1 MKKIFNRVLAAA
13 IAVPM
18 ALTQSVVMN
27 VSAEDTG
34 AKVLTLDTFTA
45 IPYDLT
51 ESRWNEAALNMVLS
65 MEGTQ
70 KEITAADFINLIP
83 QTNMYGV
90 MLAELLADA
99 SNPVLTVENGV
110 VTVMGTADLS
120 AYAEKKIYSKIREA
134 AGMDLTLNAF
144 SKQIDYY
151 VTFDANVLAGGK
163 SVDVIYSVCVGGNA
177 IDEDNAADY
186 FKGLADDLAAEV
198 SAQVGIDAAIE
209 EAMTVEIIDKIEKAE
224 SWFDRAEALER
235 TGSYATADEMMAAIS
250 KFVDNRVYVY
260 DFPASVDEAVAR
272 HGNGFNA
279 AIDLVSGISASSGY
293 VLDITADDVAELAKS
308 GSNFEVAVS
317 GGTYE
322 VSFNIP
328 DAEAAEVEAWVNENA
343 EPDEN
348 GTVMVY
354 KSSTKLVEASLTT
367 DGVVF
372 FNVTR
377 EIELQDASETTTTT
391 TTTTTDDSSTTTT
404 TTTTTDDSSTT
415 TTTTTSDTDTDT
427 TTTTSDTTTDSD
439 TTTTTSDTT
448 TSSDTTTTTSDT
460 TTSSDTT
467 TTTSDTTTSSDTTT
481 TTSDTTLPLDFELE
495 DIEVEGGVGYYFS
508 HDENAFDLSTLITS
522 LTLIGNVNGEER
534 IIPISVTNFADYLT
548 PAYATP
554 ADYFNSID
562 GTAYVAD
569 TLKFTFNTS
578 AVEKIAATADLT
590 IADEECPTVYI
601 GVKGD
606 TNLNGV
612 VDIPDATMVLTYY
625 AYVGASM
632 EPSLNAD
639 AELEVLAYFLADVNT
654 ESTAGVNTDLAKME
668 ITDATNILMYYAQY
682 GASLN
687 PSWDEI
693 LGR

>member
-45 IPYDLT
+45 IPYDQT
-51 ESRWNEAALNMVLS
+51 ESNWNEAALNMVLS

-99 SNPVLTVENGV
+99 PNPVLTVESGV
-110 VTVMGTADLS
+110 VKVSGSADLS
-120 AYAEKKIYSKIREA
+120 AYAEEKIYSKVNAA
-134 AGMDLTLNAF
+134 AGAELNMTAFNKTVEYSLT
-144 SKQIDYY
+144 
-151 VTFDANVLAGGK
+151 VDANVLASGK
-163 SVDVIYSVCVGGNA
+163 TVEAMPVVTIDGTE
-177 IDEDNAADY
+177 IDETNASDY

-198 SAQVGIDAAIE
+198 SAQVGIDADIE
-209 EAMTVEIIDKIEKAE
+209 AAMTVEIIDKIEKAE

-250 KFVDNRVYVY
+250 KFIDNRVNVY

-354 KSSTKLVEASLTT
+354 ESSTKLVEASITT

-377 EIELQDASETTTTT
+377 EIELIDSKLTTTTT
-391 TTTTTDDSSTTTT
+391 TTPRQVREAQCESYHV
-404 TTTTTDDSSTT
+404 
-415 TTTTTSDTDTDT
+415 
-427 TTTTSDTTTDSD
+427 
-439 TTTTTSDTT
+439 
-448 TSSDTTTTTSDT
+448 
-460 TTSSDTT
+460 
-467 TTTSDTTTSSDTTT
+467 
-481 TTSDTTLPLDFELE
+481 PLK
-495 DIEVEGGVGYYFS
+495 
-508 HDENAFDLSTLITS
+508 
-522 LTLIGNVNGEER
+522 R
-534 IIPISVTNFADYLT
+534 QSVL
-548 PAYATP
+548 
-554 ADYFNSID
+554 
-562 GTAYVAD
+562 
-569 TLKFTFNTS
+569 
-578 AVEKIAATADLT
+578 
-590 IADEECPTVYI
+590 
-601 GVKGD
+601 
-606 TNLNGV
+606 
-612 VDIPDATMVLTYY
+612 
-625 AYVGASM
+625 
-632 EPSLNAD
+632 
-639 AELEVLAYFLADVNT
+639 
-654 ESTAGVNTDLAKME
+654 
-668 ITDATNILMYYAQY
+668 
-682 GASLN
+682 
-687 PSWDEI
+687 
-693 LGR
+693 

>member
-45 IPYDLT
+45 IPYDQT
-51 ESRWNEAALNMVLS
+51 ESNWNEAALNMVLS

-99 SNPVLTVENGV
+99 PNPVLTVESGV
-110 VTVMGTADLS
+110 VKVSGSADLS
-120 AYAEKKIYSKIREA
+120 AYAEEKIYSKVNAA
-134 AGMDLTLNAF
+134 AGAELNMTAFNKTVEYSLT
-144 SKQIDYY
+144 
-151 VTFDANVLAGGK
+151 VDANVLASGK
-163 SVDVIYSVCVGGNA
+163 TVEAMPVVTIDGTE
-177 IDEDNAADY
+177 IDETNASDY
-186 FKGLADDLAAEV
+186 FKGLTDDLAAEV
-198 SAQVGIDAAIE
+198 SAQVGIDADIE
-209 EAMTVEIIDKIEKAE
+209 AAMTVEIIDKIEKAE

-235 TGSYATADEMMAAIS
+235 TGSYSTADEMMAAIS
-250 KFVDNRVYVY
+250 KFVDNRVNVY

-279 AIDLVSGISASSGY
+279 AVDLVSGISASSGY

-354 KSSTKLVEASLTT
+354 ESSTKLVEASITT

-377 EIELQDASETTTTT
+377 EIELIDSKLTTTTT

-404 TTTTTDDSSTT
+404 TTTTDDSSTT
-415 TTTTTSDTDTDT
+415 TTTTTSDTDTDTDT

-448 TSSDTTTTTSDT
+448 TDSDTTTTTSDT
-460 TTSSDTT
+460 TTSSGST
-467 TTTSDTTTSSDTTT
+467 DTTTS
-481 TTSDTTLPLDFELE
+481 TSTLPLDFELE

-534 IIPISVTNFADYLT
+534 IIPIAVTNFADYLT

-612 VDIPDATMVLTYY
+612 VEIADATMILTYY
-625 AYVGASM
+625 SNSAVAM
-632 EPSLNAD
+632 NPSLND
-639 AELEVLAYFLADVNT
+639 NAELEVLAYFLADIDT
-654 ESTAGVNTDLAKME
+654 ESTEGADTDLAKME
-668 ITDATNILMYYAQY
+668 IADATNILKYYSQDA
-682 GASLN
+682 ASLN